1 MFGLCTVDLHA
12 FNWGNGG
19 LGGTGYT
26 EKISDQNAFFFFAV
40 IFKNKNK
47 QLHLKEIVS
56 NN

>member
-12 FNWGNGG
+12 FDWGNGG
-19 LGGTGYT
+19 LGPGCT